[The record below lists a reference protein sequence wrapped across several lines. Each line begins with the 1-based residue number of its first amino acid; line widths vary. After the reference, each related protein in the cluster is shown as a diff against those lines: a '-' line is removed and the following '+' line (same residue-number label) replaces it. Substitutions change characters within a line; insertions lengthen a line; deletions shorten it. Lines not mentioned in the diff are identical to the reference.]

1 MDRELAAALALA
13 EREAALSIGARV
25 AAEVA
30 EAGALSPQ
38 AGRIPGRRD
47 VCVALA
53 QQIGDDGR
61 GLVVGMSP
69 RHPLAKGFA
78 FVFVRFLLC
87 VLCV

>member
-38 AGRIPGRRD
+38 AGRIPGRRG
-47 VCVALA
+47 A
-53 QQIGDDGR
+53 GK
-61 GLVVGMSP
+61 S
-69 RHPLAKGFA
+69 
-78 FVFVRFLLC
+78 
-87 VLCV
+87 